1 MSHGRNYD
9 IAFVGLKPG
18 THVFEYEIQ
27 DEFFSEFPKQDFR
40 NCQAHVKLTLDK
52 HSNFLQLNF
61 EIGGKLELD
70 CDRCGNPLPLELWD
84 EFKVLV
90 KMTEDPEAMNE
101 EEEDPDVFYI
111 SRTES
116 HLHLI
121 PWIYEFINLSVP
133 MQRQCSEEMMGG
145 PYCNLEVLA
154 KLKEMEARKEAASNP
169 VWKELDK
176 FKATKK

>member
-116 HLHLI
+116 HLH
-121 PWIYEFINLSVP
+121 
-133 MQRQCSEEMMGG
+133 
-145 PYCNLEVLA
+145 
-154 KLKEMEARKEAASNP
+154 
-169 VWKELDK
+169 
-176 FKATKK
+176 